1 MRQCPLIKKV
11 KAMLKNKIFSSISK
25 KSKGKRLIG
34 LDIGNYSVKA
44 LGVHVNGTGQKI
56 ECLAMSEADREA
68 RQNGRNPEVLTELI
82 KGCLAEGRIMDKDVV
97 IMVSGSQVF
106 IRRITM
112 PPMPEEELDAVIPFE
127 VQKYVSIP
135 IDKMAMD
142 YMIVGKKEEDGVN
155 KLDVI
160 LVAAPKELVE
170 QELSIARAAGLKPV
184 AVSVAPLVQWKTLTL
199 RNSEER
205 EKVSA
210 MVDIGYERTVIS
222 FFNKGVLEF
231 TRSINLGGNDV
242 TKSLISAPISEG
254 GKELRTLLYDDAD
267 ALKREHGF
275 PSPKEVGTTKDG
287 ISFANLSMLMRP
299 VLEKLL
305 SEIKA
310 SFDFYTTEFHVSHV
324 EKVIISGGGSE
335 LKGLR
340 EFLANALGIEVESAN
355 PIHDAEYVDG
365 ISEEI
370 TAASIPS
377 LVTAYG
383 LAAWKKEELNLF
395 SGKKKNASIASIPAL
410 AAPGCIAAMAMLF
423 FYLNISGGVA
433 SAKFELEGKKKELSS
448 LDSATTRVMQLSSKK
463 RNLLMERDS
472 YPQVLREDIDSAVI
486 LKEIRLH
493 TADNIRLEYIS
504 FLSESPT
511 AEKKKIKVTGTA
523 FFLDKRGSAISDFM
537 TALEDSIRFDDVR
550 LINLEQDKDYTS
562 EGLKFQI
569 SCLCN
574 IM

>member
-1 MRQCPLIKKV
+1 
-11 KAMLKNKIFSSISK
+11 MLNKIFSSISK
-25 KSKGKRLIG
+25 QSKRRRLIG

-44 LGVHVNGTGQKI
+44 LGIDFNGTGRKI

-68 RQNGRNPEVLTELI
+68 RQKGRDPEVLTELI
-82 KGCLAEGRIMDKDVV
+82 KNCLAEGSIVDKDVV
-97 IMVSGSQVF
+97 IMVSGPQVF

-112 PPMPEEELDAVIPFE
+112 PPMPKEELDEVIPFE

-142 YMIVGKKEEDGVN
+142 YMIVGEKEEDGVN

-170 QELSIARAAGLKPV
+170 QEMSIARAAGLKPV
-184 AVSVAPLVQWKTLTL
+184 AVSVAPIVQWKTFSLG
-199 RNSEER
+199 NSKQR
-205 EKVSA
+205 DKVSA

-275 PSPKEVGTTKDG
+275 PSQREAGTTKEG
-287 ISFANLSMLMRP
+287 ISFAHLSMLMRP

-340 EFLANALGIEVESAN
+340 EFLANELGIEVESAN
-355 PIHDAEYVDG
+355 PIQDAEYADG
-365 ISEEI
+365 VSEEI
-370 TAASIPS
+370 AKASAPV
-377 LVTAYG
+377 LVTACG
-383 LAAWKKEELNLF
+383 LAAWNKEEFNLL
-395 SGKKKNASIASIPAL
+395 SGKKKNISIASIPAL
-410 AAPGCIAAMAMLF
+410 AAPGCIAAMVMFF
-423 FYLNISGGVA
+423 FYLNISGGLA
-433 SAKFELEGKKKELSS
+433 SARAELEGKKKQLSS
-448 LDSATTRVMQLSSKK
+448 LNPATTRVLQLGSKK
-463 RNLLMERDS
+463 RKLQAEKDS
-472 YPQVLREDIDSAVI
+472 YPQVLREDIDSAII

-493 TADNIRLEYIS
+493 TADNIRLERIN
-504 FLSESPT
+504 FFSESST
-511 AEKKKIKVTGTA
+511 AEKKKIKITGTA

-550 LINLEQDKDYTS
+550 LINVEQDKDYTA

-574 IM
+574 FM

>member
-1 MRQCPLIKKV
+1 M
-11 KAMLKNKIFSSISK
+11 KNKIFSSISK

-44 LGVHVNGTGQKI
+44 LGVNVNGTGQKI
-56 ECLAMSEADREA
+56 ECLAISEADREA
-68 RQNGRNPEVLTELI
+68 RQNGRNPEILTGLI
-82 KGCLAEGRIMDKDVV
+82 KSCLSEGRIVDKDVV
-97 IMVSGSQVF
+97 IMVSGAQVF

-112 PPMPEEELDAVIPFE
+112 PPMPKEELDEVIRFE

-135 IDKMAMD
+135 VDKLAMD
-142 YMIVGKKEEDGVN
+142 YMIVGEKSEDGVN

-184 AVSVAPLVQWKTLTL
+184 AVSVAPIVQWKAFALD
-199 RNSEER
+199 SAQGD
-205 EKVSA
+205 KVSA
-210 MVDIGYERTVIS
+210 MVDIGYERTVMS

-275 PSPKEVGTTKDG
+275 PSQTEAGITKDG

-305 SEIKA
+305 SEIRT

-340 EFLANALGIEVESAN
+340 EFLANELGIEVESAN
-355 PIHDAEYVDG
+355 PIQDAEYADG
-365 ISEEI
+365 VSEEI
-370 TAASIPS
+370 AKASAPA
-377 LVTAYG
+377 LVTACG
-383 LAAWKKEELNLF
+383 LAAWNKDELNLF
-395 SGKKKNASIASIPAL
+395 SRKKKNRSIASMTAL
-410 AAPGCIAAMAMLF
+410 AAPGCIAAMAMF
-423 FYLNISGGVA
+423 FLYLNLSGGLA
-433 SAKFELEGKKKELSS
+433 SAKAELEGKKRELSS
-448 LDSATTRVMQLSSKK
+448 LNPATTRILHLGSKK
-463 RNLLMERDS
+463 RKLQEEKNS

-493 TADNIRLEYIS
+493 TADNIRLENVR

-511 AEKKKIKVTGTA
+511 AEKKMVKVTGTA

-537 TALEDSIRFDDVR
+537 TALEDSIRFNDVR
-550 LINLEQDKDYTS
+550 LLNVEQDKNYTT

>member
-1 MRQCPLIKKV
+1 
-11 KAMLKNKIFSSISK
+11 MLKNKIFSSISK

-34 LDIGNYSVKA
+34 LDIGNYSIKA
-44 LGVHVNGTGQKI
+44 LGVYANGTGQKI
-56 ECLAMSEADREA
+56 ECLAMSEADRET
-68 RQNGRNPEVLTELI
+68 RQNGRDPEVMTELI
-82 KGCLAEGRIMDKDVV
+82 KNCLAEGRIVGKDVA
-97 IMVSGSQVF
+97 IMVSGAQVF

-112 PPMPEEELDAVIPFE
+112 PPMPEEELDEVIPFE
-127 VQKYVSIP
+127 VQKYVSMP
-135 IDKMAMD
+135 IDKMAVD

-160 LVAAPKELVE
+160 LVAAPRELVE

-184 AVSVAPLVQWKTLTL
+184 AISVAPMVQWKTFTL
-199 RNSEER
+199 RNSEQR
-205 EKVSA
+205 DKVSA

-242 TKSLISAPISEG
+242 TKSLISAPISEA

-275 PSPKEVGTTKDG
+275 PSSREVGTTKDG
-287 ISFANLSMLMRP
+287 ISFAHLSMLMRP

-305 SEIKA
+305 SEIRA
-310 SFDFYTTEFHVSHV
+310 SFDFYTTEFHVPHV
-324 EKVIISGGGSE
+324 EKIIISGGGSE

-340 EFLANALGIEVESAN
+340 EFLANEMGMEVESAN
-355 PIHDAEYVDG
+355 PMLGAKYADG

-370 TAASIPS
+370 TAASTPS

-383 LAAWKKEELNLF
+383 LATWEKEELNLI
-395 SGKKKNASIASIPAL
+395 SGKKKSESIASIPAL
-410 AAPGCIAAMAMLF
+410 AAPCGIAAMAMLF
-423 FYLNISGGVA
+423 FYLSISGGVA
-433 SAKFELEGKKKELSS
+433 GARAELEGKKKELSS
-448 LDSATTRVMQLSSKK
+448 LSPATKRVMQLSSKK
-463 RNLLMERDS
+463 RKLLAERNS
-472 YPQVLREDIDSAVI
+472 YPQVLREDIDSAII

-504 FLSESPT
+504 FLSETPA
-511 AEKKKIKVTGTA
+511 AEKKKIKITGTA

-550 LINLEQDKDYTS
+550 LLNVEQDKDYTS

>member
-1 MRQCPLIKKV
+1 
-11 KAMLKNKIFSSISK
+11 MLNKIVSSISK

-44 LGVHVNGTGQKI
+44 LGVYANGTGQKI
-56 ECLAMSEADREA
+56 ERLAMSEADRET
-68 RQNGRNPEVLTELI
+68 RQNGRDPEVMTELI
-82 KGCLAEGRIMDKDVV
+82 KNCLAEGHIAGKEVV
-97 IMVSGSQVF
+97 IMVSGAQIF

-112 PPMPEEELDAVIPFE
+112 PPMPEEELDEVIPFE
-127 VQKYVSIP
+127 VQKYVSMP
-135 IDKMAMD
+135 IDKMAVD
-142 YMIVGKKEEDGVN
+142 YMIVGEKEEDGVN

-184 AVSVAPLVQWKTLTL
+184 AISVAPMVQWKTFTL
-199 RNSEER
+199 RNSEQR
-205 EKVSA
+205 DKVSA

-231 TRSINLGGNDV
+231 TRSINLGGNDI
-242 TKSLISAPISEG
+242 TKSLISAPISEA

-275 PSPKEVGTTKDG
+275 PSPGKAGVTKEG
-287 ISFANLSMLMRP
+287 ISFAHLSMLMRP

-305 SEIKA
+305 SEIRA
-310 SFDFYTTEFHVSHV
+310 SFDFYTTEFHVPHV
-324 EKVIISGGGSE
+324 EKIIISGGGSE

-340 EFLANALGIEVESAN
+340 EFLANEMGMEVESAN
-355 PIHDAEYVDG
+355 PMLGAKYADG

-370 TAASIPS
+370 TAASTPS

-383 LAAWKKEELNLF
+383 LATWEKEELNLIP
-395 SGKKKNASIASIPAL
+395 GKKKNNSIASIPAL
-410 AAPGCIAAMAMLF
+410 AAPCGIAAMAMLF

-433 SAKFELEGKKKELSS
+433 SARAELEGKKKELAS
-448 LDSATTRVMQLSSKK
+448 LSSATTRALQLGSRK
-463 RNLLMERDS
+463 RKLLVERDS

-523 FFLDKRGSAISDFM
+523 FFLDQRGSAISDFM

>member
-1 MRQCPLIKKV
+1 
-11 KAMLKNKIFSSISK
+11 
-25 KSKGKRLIG
+25 
-34 LDIGNYSVKA
+34 
-44 LGVHVNGTGQKI
+44 
-56 ECLAMSEADREA
+56 
-68 RQNGRNPEVLTELI
+68 
-82 KGCLAEGRIMDKDVV
+82 
-97 IMVSGSQVF
+97 
-106 IRRITM
+106 M
-112 PPMPEEELDAVIPFE
+112 PPMPEEELDEVIPFE
-127 VQKYVSIP
+127 VQKYVSMP
-135 IDKMAMD
+135 IDKMAVD
-142 YMIVGKKEEDGVN
+142 YMIVGEKEEDGVN

-184 AVSVAPLVQWKTLTL
+184 AISVAPMVQWKTFTL
-199 RNSEER
+199 RNSEQR
-205 EKVSA
+205 DKVSA

-242 TKSLISAPISEG
+242 TKSLISAPISEA

-275 PSPKEVGTTKDG
+275 PSQGKAGVTKEG
-287 ISFANLSMLMRP
+287 ISFAHLSMLMRP

-305 SEIKA
+305 SEIRA
-310 SFDFYTTEFHVSHV
+310 SFDFYTTEFHIPHV
-324 EKVIISGGGSE
+324 EKIIISGGGSE

-340 EFLANALGIEVESAN
+340 EFLANELGMEVESAN
-355 PIHDAEYVDG
+355 PMLGAKYADG
-365 ISEEI
+365 VSEEI
-370 TAASIPS
+370 TAASTPS

-383 LAAWKKEELNLF
+383 LATWEKEELNLIA
-395 SGKKKNASIASIPAL
+395 GKKKSENIASVPAL
-410 AAPGCIAAMAMLF
+410 AAPCGIAAMAMLF
-423 FYLNISGGVA
+423 FYLSISGGLA
-433 SAKFELEGKKKELSS
+433 SARAELEGKKKVLASLSP
-448 LDSATTRVMQLSSKK
+448 ATTRVLQLGTKK
-463 RNLLMERDS
+463 RKLLTERDS
-472 YPQVLREDIDSAVI
+472 YPQVLREDIDSAVL

-504 FLSESPT
+504 FLSESPA

-537 TALEDSIRFDDVR
+537 TALEGSIRFDDVR
-550 LINLEQDKDYTS
+550 LLNVEQDKDYTS

>member
-1 MRQCPLIKKV
+1 MV
-11 KAMLKNKIFSSISK
+11 NKIFSSISMK
-25 KSKGKRLIG
+25 TKNKRVIG
-34 LDIGNYSVKA
+34 LDIGSYSVKA
-44 LGVHVNGTGQKI
+44 LGVDFTGTTQKI
-56 ECLAMSEADREA
+56 ECLAISETDRET

-82 KGCLAEGRIMDKDVV
+82 KTCLAEGRIVDKDVV
-97 IMVSGSQVF
+97 VMVSGSQVF

-112 PPMPEEELDAVIPFE
+112 PPMPKEELDEVIPFE

-135 IDKMAMD
+135 ADKIAMD
-142 YMIVGKKEEDGVN
+142 YMIVGEKEVDGIN

-184 AVSVAPLVQWKTLTL
+184 AVSVAPLVQWKTFELC
-199 RNSEER
+199 NSEQR
-205 EKVSA
+205 DKVSA

-254 GKELRTLLYDDAD
+254 GKELRTLIYDDAD

-275 PSPKEVGTTKDG
+275 PSPGEVGTTKEG

-305 SEIKA
+305 SEIKT
-310 SFDFYTTEFHVSHV
+310 SFDFYTTEFLVSHV
-324 EKVIISGGGSE
+324 EKIIISGGGSE

-340 EFLANALGIEVESAN
+340 EFLANELGIEVELAN
-355 PIHDAEYVDG
+355 PTHDAEYADG
-365 ISEEI
+365 ISEEL
-370 TAASIPS
+370 TAGCTPT

-383 LAAWKKEELNLF
+383 LAAWGKDELNLF
-395 SGKKKNASIASIPAL
+395 SGKKKNKNISSIPAL
-410 AAPGCIAAMAMLF
+410 TIPSGIAAMAMF
-423 FYLNISGGVA
+423 FLCLNMSGGLVNA
-433 SAKFELEGKKKELSS
+433 RAELEVKKKELSS
-448 LDSATTRVMQLSSKK
+448 LNSATTRVLQLSSKK
-463 RNLLMERDS
+463 RKLQAEKDS
-472 YPQVLREDIDSAVI
+472 YPQVLREDIDSAMI
-486 LKEIRLH
+486 LKEIRFN
-493 TADNIRLEYIS
+493 TADNIRLEHIN
-504 FLSESPT
+504 FFSESST
-511 AEKKKIKVTGTA
+511 AEKKMIKITGTA
-523 FFLDKRGSAISDFM
+523 FFLDTRGSAISDFM

-550 LINLEQDKDYTS
+550 LIYLEQDKDYTV
-562 EGLKFQI
+562 EGLKFQL

-574 IM
+574 TI

>member
-1 MRQCPLIKKV
+1 
-11 KAMLKNKIFSSISK
+11 MLNQILSSISK
-25 KSKGKRLIG
+25 KSKKKRLIG

-44 LGVHVNGTGQKI
+44 LGVDINGTGQKI

-82 KGCLAEGRIMDKDVV
+82 KNCLAEGSIVDKDVV
-97 IMVSGSQVF
+97 IMVSGPQVF

-112 PPMPEEELDAVIPFE
+112 PPMPEEELDEVIPFE

-142 YMIVGKKEEDGVN
+142 YMIVGEKEEDGVS

-184 AVSVAPLVQWKTLTL
+184 AVSVAPMVQWKTFTL
-199 RNSEER
+199 RNSEQR
-205 EKVSA
+205 DKVSA

-222 FFNKGVLEF
+222 FFNRGVLEF

-275 PSPKEVGTTKDG
+275 PSPGEVGATKNG
-287 ISFANLSMLMRP
+287 ISFAHLSMLMSP

-310 SFDFYTTEFHVSHV
+310 SFDFYTTEFHVPHV
-324 EKVIISGGGSE
+324 EKIIISGGGSE

-340 EFLANALGIEVESAN
+340 GFLTNELGIEVESAN
-355 PIHDAEYVDG
+355 PIHGSEYADG
-365 ISEEI
+365 VSEEN
-370 TAASIPS
+370 TSANAPA

-395 SGKKKNASIASIPAL
+395 SGKKKNKSIASITAL
-410 AAPGCIAAMAMLF
+410 AAPSGIAAMAILF
-423 FYLNISGGVA
+423 FYLNISGGLV
-433 SAKFELEGKKKELSS
+433 SARAELEGKKKKLSS
-448 LDSATTRVMQLSSKK
+448 LNSVSARVLQLASQKK
-463 RNLLMERDS
+463 NLQAEKVS
-472 YPQVLREDIDSAVI
+472 YPQVLREDIDSAII

-493 TADNIRLEYIS
+493 TADNIRLEHIN
-504 FLSESPT
+504 FFSESST
-511 AEKKKIKVTGTA
+511 AEKKMIKITGTA

-537 TALEDSIRFDDVR
+537 TALENSIRFDDVR
-550 LINLEQDKDYTS
+550 LIYVEQDKDYTA

-574 IM
+574 TM

>member
-1 MRQCPLIKKV
+1 MKQYPLIRKV
-11 KAMLKNKIFSSISK
+11 KTMLNKIFSSISK
-25 KSKGKRLIG
+25 KSKSKRLIG

-44 LGVHVNGTGQKI
+44 LGVHINGTGQKI

-82 KGCLAEGRIMDKDVV
+82 KNCLAEGRIVDKDVV
-97 IMVSGSQVF
+97 IMVSGPQVF

-112 PPMPEEELDAVIPFE
+112 PPMPEEELDEVIPFE
-127 VQKYVSIP
+127 VQKYVSFP

-142 YMIVGKKEEDGVN
+142 YIIVGEKEVDGVS
-155 KLDVI
+155 KLDII
-160 LVAAPKELVE
+160 LVAAPKELIE

-184 AVSVAPLVQWKTLTL
+184 AVSVAPIVQWKTFTL
-199 RNSEER
+199 RNSEQR
-205 EKVSA
+205 NKLSA

-275 PSPKEVGTTKDG
+275 PSPKEVGTTNDG

-310 SFDFYTTEFHVSHV
+310 SFDFYTTEFHVPHI

-340 EFLANALGIEVESAN
+340 EFLANELGIEVESAN
-355 PIHDAEYVDG
+355 PFQDTEYKDG
-365 ISEEI
+365 VSEKI
-370 TAASIPS
+370 AKASAPA
-377 LVTAYG
+377 LVTACG
-383 LAAWKKEELNLF
+383 LAAWNKEELNLL
-395 SGKKKNASIASIPAL
+395 SGKKKNKSIASFTAL
-410 AAPGCIAAMAMLF
+410 AAPSGIAAMAMLF
-423 FYLNISGGVA
+423 FYLNISGGVV
-433 SAKFELEGKKKELSS
+433 SARAELESKEKKLSS
-448 LDSATTRVMQLSSKK
+448 LSPATTQVLQLGSKK
-463 RNLLMERDS
+463 RKLLVERDS
-472 YPQVLREDIDSAVI
+472 YPQVLRDDIDSAVI

-511 AEKKKIKVTGTA
+511 AEKKKINVTGTA

-550 LINLEQDKDYTS
+550 LINVEQDKDYTS

-574 IM
+574 TM

>member
-1 MRQCPLIKKV
+1 MKQCLLIRKV
-11 KAMLKNKIFSSISK
+11 KTMLNKIRSSISNR
-25 KSKGKRLIG
+25 SKGKRLIG

-44 LGVHVNGTGQKI
+44 LGVYANGTGQKI
-56 ECLAMSEADREA
+56 ECLAMSEADRET
-68 RQNGRNPEVLTELI
+68 RQKGRDPEVLTELI
-82 KGCLAEGRIMDKDVV
+82 KNCLAEGRISGKEVV

-112 PPMPEEELDAVIPFE
+112 PTMPKEELDEVMPFE

-135 IDKMAMD
+135 IDKIVMD
-142 YMIVGKKEEDGVN
+142 YMVVGEKEVDGVN
-155 KLDVI
+155 KLDII

-184 AVSVAPLVQWKTLTL
+184 AISAAPMVQWKTFTM
-199 RNSEER
+199 RNGEQID
-205 EKVSA
+205 KVSA

-242 TKSLISAPISEG
+242 TKSLISAPISEA

-275 PSPKEVGTTKDG
+275 PSPEKAGATKEG
-287 ISFANLSMLMRP
+287 ISFAHLSMLMRP

-310 SFDFYTTEFHVSHV
+310 SFDFYTTEFNVPNV
-324 EKVIISGGGSE
+324 EKIIISGGGSE

-340 EFLANALGIEVESAN
+340 GFLANELGMEVESAN
-355 PIHDAEYVDG
+355 PTLGAKYADG
-365 ISEEI
+365 VSEEI
-370 TAASIPS
+370 TAASTPS

-383 LAAWKKEELNLF
+383 LATWKRDELNLI
-395 SGKKKNASIASIPAL
+395 SGRKENRKIASITSL
-410 AAPGCIAAMAMLF
+410 AAPCGVAAMAMLI

-448 LDSATTRVMQLSSKK
+448 LSSATTRVLQLGSKK
-463 RNLLMERDS
+463 RRLLTERDS

-504 FLSESPT
+504 FLSESST
-511 AEKKKIKVTGTA
+511 AEKKKVKVTGTA

-537 TALEDSIRFDDVR
+537 TSLEDSIRFDDIR
-550 LINLEQDKDYTS
+550 LIHLEQDKNYTA

-574 IM
+574 TM

>member
-1 MRQCPLIKKV
+1 
-11 KAMLKNKIFSSISK
+11 MLNKIVSSISK

-44 LGVHVNGTGQKI
+44 LGVYANGTGQKI
-56 ECLAMSEADREA
+56 ERLAMSEADRET
-68 RQNGRNPEVLTELI
+68 RQNGRDPEVMTELI
-82 KGCLAEGRIMDKDVV
+82 KNCLAEGHIAGKEVV
-97 IMVSGSQVF
+97 IMVSGAQIF

-112 PPMPEEELDAVIPFE
+112 PPMPEEELDEVIPFE
-127 VQKYVSIP
+127 VQKYVSMP
-135 IDKMAMD
+135 IDKMAVD
-142 YMIVGKKEEDGVN
+142 YMIVGEKEEDGVN

-184 AVSVAPLVQWKTLTL
+184 AISVAPMVQWKTFTL
-199 RNSEER
+199 RNSEQR
-205 EKVSA
+205 DKVSA

-231 TRSINLGGNDV
+231 TRSINLGGNDI
-242 TKSLISAPISEG
+242 TKSLISAPISEA

-275 PSPKEVGTTKDG
+275 PSPGKAGVTKEG
-287 ISFANLSMLMRP
+287 ISFAHLSMLMRP

-305 SEIKA
+305 SEIRA
-310 SFDFYTTEFHVSHV
+310 SFDFYTTEFHVPHV
-324 EKVIISGGGSE
+324 EKIIISGGGSE

-340 EFLANALGIEVESAN
+340 EFLANEMGMEVESAN
-355 PIHDAEYVDG
+355 PMLGAKYADG

-370 TAASIPS
+370 TAASTPS

-383 LAAWKKEELNLF
+383 LATWEKEELNLIP
-395 SGKKKNASIASIPAL
+395 GKKKSESIASIPTL
-410 AAPGCIAAMAMLF
+410 VAPCGIAAMAMLF
-423 FYLNISGGVA
+423 FYLSISGGLA
-433 SAKFELEGKKKELSS
+433 SARAELEGKKKELAS
-448 LDSATTRVMQLSSKK
+448 LSSATTRVLQLGSKK
-463 RNLLMERDS
+463 RKLLTERDS

-486 LKEIRLH
+486 LKEIRLR

-504 FLSESPT
+504 FLSESPA

-523 FFLDKRGSAISDFM
+523 FFLDKRGTAISDFM

-550 LINLEQDKDYTS
+550 LLNVEQDKDYTS

>member
-1 MRQCPLIKKV
+1 
-11 KAMLKNKIFSSISK
+11 
-25 KSKGKRLIG
+25 
-34 LDIGNYSVKA
+34 
-44 LGVHVNGTGQKI
+44 
-56 ECLAMSEADREA
+56 
-68 RQNGRNPEVLTELI
+68 
-82 KGCLAEGRIMDKDVV
+82 
-97 IMVSGSQVF
+97 
-106 IRRITM
+106 M
-112 PPMPEEELDAVIPFE
+112 PPMPEEELDEVIPFE
-127 VQKYVSIP
+127 VQKYVSMP
-135 IDKMAMD
+135 IDKMAVD
-142 YMIVGKKEEDGVN
+142 YMIVGEKEEDGVN

-184 AVSVAPLVQWKTLTL
+184 AISVAPMVQWKTFTL
-199 RNSEER
+199 RNSEQR
-205 EKVSA
+205 DKVSA

-231 TRSINLGGNDV
+231 TRAINLGGNDI
-242 TKSLISAPISEG
+242 TKSLISAPISEA

-275 PSPKEVGTTKDG
+275 PSQGKAGVTKEG
-287 ISFANLSMLMRP
+287 ISFAHLSMLMRP

-305 SEIKA
+305 SEIRA
-310 SFDFYTTEFHVSHV
+310 SFDFYTTEFHVPHV
-324 EKVIISGGGSE
+324 EKIIISGGGSE

-340 EFLANALGIEVESAN
+340 EFLAKEMGMEVESAN
-355 PIHDAEYVDG
+355 PMLGAKYVDG

-370 TAASIPS
+370 TAASTPS

-383 LAAWKKEELNLF
+383 LATWKKEELNLIP
-395 SGKKKNASIASIPAL
+395 GKKKSESIASIPAL
-410 AAPGCIAAMAMLF
+410 AAPCGIAAMAMLF
-423 FYLNISGGVA
+423 FYLSISGGLA
-433 SAKFELEGKKKELSS
+433 SARAELEGKKKELSS
-448 LDSATTRVMQLSSKK
+448 LSSATTRVLQLGSKK
-463 RNLLMERDS
+463 RKLLTERDS

-504 FLSESPT
+504 FLSESPA
-511 AEKKKIKVTGTA
+511 AEKKMIKVTGTA

-550 LINLEQDKDYTS
+550 LINLEQDKNYTS

>member
-1 MRQCPLIKKV
+1 
-11 KAMLKNKIFSSISK
+11 MLNKIVSSIST
-25 KSKGKRLIG
+25 KSRGKRLIG

-44 LGVHVNGTGQKI
+44 LGVYANGTGQKI
-56 ECLAMSEADREA
+56 ECLAMSEADRET
-68 RQNGRNPEVLTELI
+68 RQNGRDPKVLTELI
-82 KGCLAEGRIMDKDVV
+82 KNCLAEGRIAGKEVV
-97 IMVSGSQVF
+97 IMISGAQVF

-112 PPMPEEELDAVIPFE
+112 PPMPEDELDEVIPFE
-127 VQKYVSIP
+127 VQKYVSMP
-135 IDKMAMD
+135 IDKMAVD
-142 YMIVGKKEEDGVN
+142 YMIVGEKEEDGVN

-184 AVSVAPLVQWKTLTL
+184 AISVAPMVQWKTFTL
-199 RNSEER
+199 RNSEQR
-205 EKVSA
+205 DKVSA

-242 TKSLISAPISEG
+242 TKSLISAPISEA

-275 PSPKEVGTTKDG
+275 PSPGKEGVTKEG
-287 ISFANLSMLMRP
+287 ISFAHLSMLMRP

-305 SEIKA
+305 SEIRT
-310 SFDFYTTEFHVSHV
+310 SFDFYTTEFHVPHV
-324 EKVIISGGGSE
+324 EKIIISGGGSE

-340 EFLANALGIEVESAN
+340 EFLAKEMGMEVESAN
-355 PIHDAEYVDG
+355 PMLGAKYVDG

-370 TAASIPS
+370 TAASTPS

-383 LAAWKKEELNLF
+383 LATWEKDELNLI
-395 SGKKKNASIASIPAL
+395 SGKKKCESIASLPAM
-410 AAPGCIAAMAMLF
+410 AAPCGIAAMAMLF
-423 FYLNISGGVA
+423 FYLSISGGLA
-433 SAKFELEGKKKELSS
+433 SARAELEGKKKELSALS
-448 LDSATTRVMQLSSKK
+448 SATTRVLQLGSKK
-463 RNLLMERDS
+463 RKLLTERDS

-504 FLSESPT
+504 FLSESPA

-537 TALEDSIRFDDVR
+537 TALEGSIRFDDVR
-550 LINLEQDKDYTS
+550 LLNVEQDKDYTS

>member
-1 MRQCPLIKKV
+1 
-11 KAMLKNKIFSSISK
+11 MLNKMFSSVSK

-34 LDIGNYSVKA
+34 LDIGNYSIKA
-44 LGVHVNGTGQKI
+44 LGVNVNGTGQKI
-56 ECLAMSEADREA
+56 ESLAMSEADREA

-82 KGCLAEGRIMDKDVV
+82 KNCMAEGRIVEKDVV
-97 IMVSGSQVF
+97 IMVSGTQVL

-112 PPMPEEELDAVIPFE
+112 PPMPKEELDEVIPFE
-127 VQKYVSIP
+127 MKKYVSLP
-135 IDKMAMD
+135 TDQMAMD
-142 YMIVGKKEEDGVN
+142 YMIVGEKEEDGVN
-155 KLDVI
+155 KLDII

-170 QELSIARAAGLKPV
+170 QELSIVRAAGLKPV
-184 AVSVAPLVQWKTLTL
+184 AVSVAPIVQWKTFAQ

-205 EKVSA
+205 DKVSA

-231 TRSINLGGNDV
+231 TRTINLGGNDV

-267 ALKREHGF
+267 TLKREHGF
-275 PSPKEVGTTKDG
+275 PSPREAGTTKGG
-287 ISFANLSMLMRP
+287 ISLTHLSMLMRP

-324 EKVIISGGGSE
+324 EKIIISGGGSE

-340 EFLANALGIEVESAN
+340 EFLANELGIEVESAN
-355 PIHDAEYVDG
+355 PIHDAEYADG
-365 ISEEI
+365 VLEVMPAEST
-370 TAASIPS
+370 TA

-383 LAAWKKEELNLF
+383 LATWKKEELNLF
-395 SGKKKNASIASIPAL
+395 SGKKKNRSIASFTAL
-410 AAPGCIAAMAMLF
+410 AAPSSIAAMAMLF
-423 FYLNISGGVA
+423 FYLNISGGVV
-433 SAKFELEGKKKELSS
+433 SARAELEGKKKQLSS
-448 LDSATTRVMQLSSKK
+448 LSSATTRVLQLGSKK
-463 RNLLMERDS
+463 RKLQEEKDS
-472 YPQVLREDIDSAVI
+472 YPQVLREDIDSAMI
-486 LKEIRLH
+486 LKEIRFH

-504 FLSESPT
+504 FLSETST
-511 AEKKKIKVTGTA
+511 AEKKMVKITGMA

-537 TALEDSIRFDDVR
+537 TTLEDSIRFDDVR
-550 LINLEQDKDYTS
+550 LINVEQDKDYTA

-574 IM
+574 TL